1 MTIRVQSDNIPS
13 HCAYAVHQPEEHTMD
28 WSATWLPA
36 VADSLVAANNVMDQ
50 GGVDGLLCNLFN
62 NTAAATIPAASN
74 FVQNEGY
81 ESPSNAGVSVS
92 GIRIDSPK
100 WLYSNVDYYYQSEG

>member
-1 MTIRVQSDNIPS
+1 
-13 HCAYAVHQPEEHTMD
+13 MD

-81 ESPSNAGVSVS
+81 EYPGNAGVSVS
-92 GIRIDSPK
+92 GILIDSPK
-100 WLYSNVDYYYQSEG
+100 WFNGDVDLFYPSEGKF